1 MCLGLNVFARRTKQT
16 LSHLLHRTPS
26 LSFLDCI
33 HSLSGLA
40 LSGQCFLF
48 IASNEH
54 LNLNVIHFLL
64 TNVMFLSVLSKR

>member
-1 MCLGLNVFARRTKQT
+1 VQSAYHVFARRTKQT

-40 LSGQCFLF
+40 LFEQCFLF

-54 LNLNVIHFLL
+54 LNLNIIHFLL